1 MRPVPEASYCDAC
14 GVLLVHEAT
23 HLRLRVHRAK
33 SGGAPAVMSTPAV
46 PPGPGLQPA
55 LSTASVQAVVVA
67 LITGS
72 SLKSAIAAAVSAA
85 LPRPQ
90 APAETPPNEDTG
102 APDDL
107 VDGMDLDLSFFGVG
121 GCCHYGVF
129 RAASVL
135 GDGDVGIESALLLGY
150 GNIAP
155 KTNLGKIV
163 TILYAIVGIPLMLLY
178 LTNIGD
184 ILAKAFKYVY
194 RRLCSCDHRGG
205 GDGRRAQAAALYY
218 VSSTRKTAGAA
229 GAMHCRV
236 NHIAFEE
243 GLLPGEVING
253 FADQTRQNAML
264 NSYMDQFLDDLE
276 ERPRVTVPILL
287 CMTIIGSYIC
297 GGAVLFSVWEDW
309 NYLDGS
315 YFCFV
320 TLSTIGFGDLVP
332 GDTVV
337 SDSGSQEKLVI
348 CSLYLLVGLALI
360 AMCFNLV
367 QEEVVLKIRALG
379 RRFGMVNDSDVD
391 SDSE

>member
-1 MRPVPEASYCDAC
+1 M
-14 GVLLVHEAT
+14 
-23 HLRLRVHRAK
+23 
-33 SGGAPAVMSTPAV
+33 
-46 PPGPGLQPA
+46 
-55 LSTASVQAVVVA
+55 
-67 LITGS
+67 
-72 SLKSAIAAAVSAA
+72 AAAHRL
-85 LPRPQ
+85 LPCTTFPQ
-90 APAETPPNEDTG
+90 REK
-102 APDDL
+102 
-107 VDGMDLDLSFFGVG
+107 
-121 GCCHYGVF
+121 
-129 RAASVL
+129 RRVL
-135 GDGDVGIESALLLGY
+135 
-150 GNIAP
+150 
-155 KTNLGKIV
+155 
-163 TILYAIVGIPLMLLY
+163 
-178 LTNIGD
+178 
-184 ILAKAFKYVY
+184 
-194 RRLCSCDHRGG
+194 R
-205 GDGRRAQAAALYY
+205 
-218 VSSTRKTAGAA
+218 

>member
-1 MRPVPEASYCDAC
+1 MPVDRSPS
-14 GVLLVHEAT
+14 
-23 HLRLRVHRAK
+23 RR
-33 SGGAPAVMSTPAV
+33 GG
-46 PPGPGLQPA
+46 
-55 LSTASVQAVVVA
+55 
-67 LITGS
+67 
-72 SLKSAIAAAVSAA
+72 SAA
-85 LPRPQ
+85 RRQRRLASSSAGRCRSCCRKF
-90 APAETPPNEDTG
+90 AAFLFSHVG
-102 APDDL
+102 LCAL
-107 VDGMDLDLSFFGVG
+107 VVG
-121 GCCHYGVF
+121 Y
-129 RAASVL
+129 SVL
-135 GDGDVGIESALLLGY
+135 GAFAFRALEGPYEVRKASQVRALREQTVSRLWDVTAALNVLYKDNWTAAVNEHIREFQLRLVAAVKDGYDGKESGREQQWSFSGAFLYSLTVITTIGY

-155 KTNLGKIV
+155 KTNWGKIV

-194 RRLCSCDHRGG
+194 RRLCSCDQRGETTSRRTPAASYYG
-205 GDGRRAQAAALYY
+205 SAARRA
-218 VSSTRKTAGAA
+218 
-229 GAMHCRV
+229 HCRV
-236 NHIAFEE
+236 NHIALED
-243 GLLPGEVING
+243 GLLAGESLNG
-253 FADQTRQNAML
+253 FADRIGPDGK
-264 NSYMDQFLDDLE
+264 YGDPFLDELE

-287 CMTIIGSYIC
+287 CMTIIGGYIC

-367 QEEVVLKIRALG
+367 QEEVVHKLRALG
-379 RRFGMVNDSDVD
+379 RRLGVVSESDADSD
-391 SDSE
+391 EE